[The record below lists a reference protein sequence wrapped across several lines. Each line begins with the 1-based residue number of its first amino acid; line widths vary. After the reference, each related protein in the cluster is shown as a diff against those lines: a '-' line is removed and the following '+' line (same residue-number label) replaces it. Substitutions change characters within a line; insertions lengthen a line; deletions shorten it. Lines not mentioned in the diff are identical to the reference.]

1 MIGVDYGSST
11 VKWFDGRRFG
21 TGLPEGRGLV
31 VGLSSKTVLVKEAV
45 FPLCKGKQLEK
56 MVLNE
61 VVSDLSVEPS
71 QVAVA
76 FCPAERLEK
85 GCRHLIFVEKRELLD
100 SLPPEVREGST
111 LTVDLIG
118 ALSAVSLLYP
128 EEEVTVVDA
137 GSGKVGFYRVS
148 NSQLKGVE
156 IFRFGFDAFAQRF
169 KSLPLPAVS
178 GRLILIG
185 GGALNEEFVEL
196 FKEFS
201 PEIPVVSPFGEQTP
215 LYFNAYGLYHFKKS
229 PCRAAFTQPSLFS
242 SELFQKN
249 RKLFLRAGALVG
261 LSLILLTAA
270 EAIRVKVARDDYL
283 AAKREFREKLSE
295 LLGEKVLLPEVQV
308 NQKLTE
314 LENLKELLKVNQPS
328 ALVYLKAIA
337 ESLTGGVKVLE
348 VKGSASSGQF
358 TVVGR
363 FESEEA
369 LEAFVSNLKK
379 RFEKVLVSVDGKK
392 FTITLWRVKVGAKE
406 A

>member
-11 VKWFDGRRFG
+11 VKWFDGKRFG

-45 FPLCKGKQLEK
+45 FPLCRGKQLEK

-85 GCRHLIFVEKRELLD
+85 GCRHLIFVEKRELLEA
-100 SLPPEVREGST
+100 LPPEVKEGST

-118 ALSAVSLLYP
+118 ALSAATLLYP
-128 EEEVTVVDA
+128 DEDLTVVDA
-137 GSGKVGFYRVS
+137 GEGKVGFYFVS
-148 NSQLKGVE
+148 GSRLRAVE
-156 IFRFGFDAFAQRF
+156 VFRLGYRSFVERFGELSVP
-169 KSLPLPAVS
+169 KVS
-178 GRLILIG
+178 GRLVLIG
-185 GGALNEEFVEL
+185 GGALSEEFVEL

-201 PEIPVVSPFGEQTP
+201 PLVPEIPPFGEETP

-229 PCRAAFTQPSLFS
+229 PCRAAFAQPSLLS
-242 SELFQKN
+242 SEFFQKN
-249 RKLFLRAGALVG
+249 RGLFVRAGALVG

-283 AAKREFREKLSE
+283 AAKREFKERLSE
-295 LLGEKVLLPEVQV
+295 LLGEKVLIPEVQIP
-308 NQKLTE
+308 QKLEE
-314 LENLKELLKVNQPS
+314 LKALKELLKVDQPG
-328 ALVYLKAIA
+328 ALLYLRAIS
-337 ESLTGGVKVLE
+337 ESTTEGVRVLE

-369 LEAFVSNLKK
+369 LEAFVSSLKR
-379 RFEKVLVSVDGKK
+379 RFKKVSVSVDGNR
-392 FTITLWRVKVGAKE
+392 FRITLWRVKVGAEE

>member
-11 VKWFDGRRFG
+11 VKWFDGKRFG

-45 FPLCKGKQLEK
+45 FPLCRGKQLEK

-85 GCRHLIFVEKRELLD
+85 GCRHLIFVEKREFLEA
-100 SLPPEVREGST
+100 LPPEVKEGST

-137 GSGKVGFYRVS
+137 GGGKVGFYRIS
-148 NSQLKGVE
+148 NSQLNGVE
-156 IFRFGFDAFAQRF
+156 VFRFGFDAFIERF
-169 KSLPLPAVS
+169 KNLPLPAVS
-178 GRLILIG
+178 GKLILVG

-196 FKEFS
+196 FKEFY
-201 PEIPVVSPFGEQTP
+201 PEVPQIEPFGEETP

-229 PCRAAFTQPSLFS
+229 PCRAAFAQPSLFS

-249 RKLFLRAGALVG
+249 KRLFIRAGALIG
-261 LSLILLTAA
+261 LSLVLLTVA
-270 EAIRVKVARDDYL
+270 EVIRVKVARDDYL
-283 AAKREFREKLSE
+283 RAKRELKEKLSE
-295 LLGEKVLLPEVQV
+295 FVGEKIVLPDVQIP
-308 NQKLTE
+308 QKIRE
-314 LENLKELLKVNQPS
+314 LEDLRALLKADRPS
-328 ALVYLKAIA
+328 ALIYLKAVA
-337 ESLTGGVKVLE
+337 DSLTEGVKVLE

-363 FESEEA
+363 FESEGA
-369 LEAFVSNLKK
+369 LEAFVSSLK
-379 RFEKVLVSVDGKK
+379 EKFQKVSVSVDGQN
-392 FTITLWRVKVGAKE
+392 FRITLWRVKVGAKE